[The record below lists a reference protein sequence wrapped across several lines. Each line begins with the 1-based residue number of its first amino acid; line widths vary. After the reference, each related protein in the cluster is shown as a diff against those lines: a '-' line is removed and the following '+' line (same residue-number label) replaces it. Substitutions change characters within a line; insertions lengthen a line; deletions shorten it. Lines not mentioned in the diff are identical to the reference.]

1 VTGAVEAL
9 DVRRS
14 YQLDGVAVEALR
26 GVTMRIDPGE
36 YVAIVGPSGSGK
48 STLMHLLGC
57 LDRPTSGSLRI
68 GGVDVADMSEVELA
82 ALRNAAIGF
91 VFQSFQLLNRTTAL
105 ENVALPLVYRGV
117 RRAQRRAQA
126 GEALAAVGLA
136 HRMGHRPGQL
146 SGGEQQRVAIAR
158 ALVGEPAFLLA
169 DEPTGNLDT
178 ASGADIL
185 EILGR
190 LNSERGVAVVVVTH
204 DRDVAAL
211 ARRRVTMRDGL
222 LESDSGPS

>member
-1 VTGAVEAL
+1 
-9 DVRRS
+9 
-14 YQLDGVAVEALR
+14 
-26 GVTMRIDPGE
+26 
-36 YVAIVGPSGSGK
+36 
-48 STLMHLLGC
+48 
-57 LDRPTSGSLRI
+57 
-68 GGVDVADMSEVELA
+68 
-82 ALRNAAIGF
+82 
-91 VFQSFQLLNRTTAL
+91 
-105 ENVALPLVYRGV
+105 
-117 RRAQRRAQA
+117 
-126 GEALAAVGLA
+126 
-136 HRMGHRPGQL
+136 
-146 SGGEQQRVAIAR
+146 R